1 MKKTLSREIIIC
13 DFCTVD
19 TDAIE
24 KCEPTGK
31 DVCGK
36 HLIRKEVRF
45 PKEFENEMS
54 GKHII
59 IDPDYADKEVIFK
72 VVIK

>member
-1 MKKTLSREIIIC
+1 MKKILSREITIC
-13 DFCTVD
+13 DFCKDD
-19 TDAIE
+19 TPAVAQ
-24 KCEPTGK
+24 CEPTGK
-31 DVCGK
+31 DVCEK

-45 PKEFENEMS
+45 MADFGKEMS

-59 IDPDYADKEVIFK
+59 IDPDYADKEVTFK